1 MLDFL
6 VKKVNVSS
14 FNLVE
19 CLFLT
24 ARNFLLG
31 SGSQAHVCP
40 ARAHVTSGV
49 CLPIKLLY
57 LTF

>member
-14 FNLVE
+14 FSRMSFFN
-19 CLFLT
+19 CKKFS
-24 ARNFLLG
+24 FG
-31 SGSQAHVCP
+31 FGSQAHVCP
-40 ARAHVTSGV
+40 ARTHVTSGV
-49 CLPIKLLY
+49 CPAIELLY